1 MSLTK
6 GIDNAYAL
14 TAQINKLR
22 AMQESGQTYDPKAVE
37 YALQQS
43 FSTMLDG
50 LISASDNDDDD
61 DNSIDPFSF
70 MIDSNNQALALQQ
83 QQNPA
88 NVGQTSSTA
97 YLDSLKQFENDPTAL
112 QNFLNTND
120 PAKNLF

>member
-1 MSLTK
+1 MSLTQ
-6 GIDNAYAL
+6 GIDNAYTI

-22 AMQESGQTYDPKAVE
+22 SMQESGQKYDPKAVE

-50 LISASDNDDDD
+50 LMAASDDKDDDN
-61 DNSIDPFSF
+61 NSIDPFSF
-70 MIDSNNQALALQQ
+70 MIDSNNQAIALQQ
-83 QQNPA
+83 QQDPSKI
-88 NVGQTSSTA
+88 GQTSSTP

-120 PAKNLF
+120 PRQNIF